1 MSVTVLI
8 PTPLRSY
15 TDHQQSIEI
24 DGQSVDEILNKL
36 MNQYP
41 LLRKQICT
49 EDGTIRRFVNIFLN
63 DEDVRFLE
71 KDKTPVRE
79 LDVISIIPS
88 IAGG

>member
-1 MSVTVLI
+1 MFVTVLI

-15 TDHQQSIEI
+15 TDYQESVEI
-24 DGQSVDEILNKL
+24 DGRSVDEILKKL
-36 MNQYP
+36 MNKYP

-63 DEDVRFLE
+63 DEDVRFLAN
-71 KDKTPVRE
+71 DKNPVKE

>member
-1 MSVTVLI
+1 MFVTVLI

-15 TDHQQSIEI
+15 TDHQQSVEI

-41 LLRKQICT
+41 LLRKQICA
-49 EDGTIRRFVNIFLN
+49 EDGTIRRFVNIFVN
-63 DEDVRFLE
+63 DEDIRFLE
-71 KDKTPVRE
+71 KDKTQVKER
-79 LDVISIIPS
+79 DVISIIPS